1 MAVPPNLL
9 AELKAWA
16 KTQPD
21 RPTVPEALRRLA
33 VKAMACKEA
42 RSA

>member
-1 MAVPPNLL
+1 MKVPPDLL
-9 AELKAWA
+9 AKLKAWV

-33 VKAMACKEA
+33 AKALE
-42 RSA
+42 SEQ